1 MSITYDNYLEHYG
14 VKGMK
19 WGVRKDSA
27 KTSPVQKIS
36 DYKTE
41 VKGRYNK
48 DRTRELRKVEVTS
61 KNGEKV
67 VATEDRSPKFA
78 SFISSLSNKGYQ
90 DTLDNPSFSITVD
103 GEKVGESSFYNKRD
117 GEIHLVWL
125 GINPQHRGKGYASSV
140 FDAAVEYGKSEGA
153 DKLTLEVPG
162 FSPDARHIYERRGF
176 KVTKEPTE
184 KDKKKDI
191 IWGGLTHMQLDL
203 TEKSLAHTD
212 RDDLELERAFELTF
226 AKLPNDVEKEVF
238 GKVSDVEH
246 GILTYDNYLKHHG
259 DKTTEVNMSLTYD
272 NYLEH
277 YGVKG
282 MKWGSSLRKSVEEG
296 LNNAA
301 DSARDTASDAKAA
314 ASEMKAAFQGGD
326 DGYGGLLEIVGSE
339 EKAIELLN
347 MIDKAGQTHRTAKTS
362 MKELKEAY
370 KGGDWGYGA
379 TADIMKS
386 EKHANTAVNTAASIG
401 ERVRKSKSVLGLK

>member
-1 MSITYDNYLEHYG
+1 MS
-14 VKGMK
+14 M
-19 WGVRKDSA
+19 
-27 KTSPVQKIS
+27 
-36 DYKTE
+36 
-41 VKGRYNK
+41 
-48 DRTRELRKVEVTS
+48 
-61 KNGEKV
+61 
-67 VATEDRSPKFA
+67 
-78 SFISSLSNKGYQ
+78 
-90 DTLDNPSFSITVD
+90 
-103 GEKVGESSFYNKRD
+103 
-117 GEIHLVWL
+117 
-125 GINPQHRGKGYASSV
+125 
-140 FDAAVEYGKSEGA
+140 
-153 DKLTLEVPG
+153 
-162 FSPDARHIYERRGF
+162 
-176 KVTKEPTE
+176 
-184 KDKKKDI
+184 
-191 IWGGLTHMQLDL
+191 
-203 TEKSLAHTD
+203 
-212 RDDLELERAFELTF
+212 
-226 AKLPNDVEKEVF
+226 
-238 GKVSDVEH
+238 
-246 GILTYDNYLKHHG
+246 
-259 DKTTEVNMSLTYD
+259 TYD

-301 DSARDTASDAKAA
+301 DSARDTVSDAQAA

-386 EKHANTAVNTAASIG
+386 EKHANTAVNAAASIG